1 MIENVQIAV
10 FIVTALGAT
19 AIAWHTMKRRG
30 SSTTTG
36 FVLLLAT
43 IAIIGSGLVL
53 AVRSGEAVREQLRAQ
68 IVGFAPTYADE
79 FARRGA
85 SSIDLHTPPDDPV
98 FLELIE
104 TQIRWLRTNPAVSDI
119 YTFRVVD
126 GECRLIVDSETDYNR
141 NGVYDGEREARTRI
155 GESFGKAEEPEQ
167 RAMNGE
173 YTFTNEIYTDRWGT
187 WVSAYA
193 PIFDEDGNVHSV
205 LGVDFPAHRWVSK
218 IATAQRTELGIFLFI
233 HLVIVGAAAG
243 MRIRGEALDRARV
256 INHDLREAMQR
267 AEQASTAK
275 SEFLANMSHE
285 IRTPMNAILGYT
297 EILLESEA
305 DAQTRNGLLIIRR
318 NASHLLA
325 LINDILDLSRIEAG
339 RQTFQPVCFDLR
351 SLLNDIDQLMRVRIE
366 EKGLEL
372 RIDWPDDAPGFVV
385 TDPDRVRQIL
395 INLVGNSAK
404 FTHEGHIAIR
414 VRFSGPVADEEGR
427 QGFLVISVEDTG
439 IGMTPD
445 QLERVFNP
453 FEQADNS
460 TTRTYGGTGLGLA
473 ICTRLAERLGG
484 TIMAQS
490 AAGEGSTF
498 HLRIPTLQANEA
510 IRDERENAQ
519 PHDAPSP
526 TAADQAAP
534 LTGLRVLY
542 AEDGPD
548 NQRLL
553 SHHLTKAGATVE
565 LVENGQLAV
574 ERIRASPSAYDLI
587 FMDMSMPVLDGY
599 EATAQLRAAG
609 CTLPIIAL
617 TAHAMDGDREHC
629 LNAGCSDYA
638 PKPVKRATLL
648 ELCNTWRNREHTG
661 ARRAA

>member
-155 GESFGKAEEPEQ
+155 GESFGEAEEPEQ
-167 RAMNGE
+167 RAMSGE

-218 IATAQRTELGIFLFI
+218 IATAQRTELGIFLLI
-233 HLVIVGAAAG
+233 HFVIVGAAAG

-256 INHDLREAMQR
+256 VNHDLREAMQR

-460 TTRTYGGTGLGLA
+460 TTRTYGRDRARPRHLHAPRPNDSAGRSWLSPPPA
-473 ICTRLAERLGG
+473 
-484 TIMAQS
+484 MAQPSTCASRRSRPTRPS
-490 AAGEGSTF
+490 A
-498 HLRIPTLQANEA
+498 
-510 IRDERENAQ
+510 DEREGAQ

-526 TAADQAAP
+526 TAADHAAP

-574 ERIRASPSAYDLI
+574 ERIQASPSAYDLI

-629 LNAGCSDYA
+629 LNAG
-638 PKPVKRATLL
+638 
-648 ELCNTWRNREHTG
+648 
-661 ARRAA
+661 